1 MPALFFLSN
10 NLKEEEEARKKFK
23 ASDSRSH
30 TLKGL
35 LLLTTG
41 VEFEDLSDMR
51 RRSTKQ
57 KHDILGTHDSCSS
70 TCSK

>member
-1 MPALFFLSN
+1 MPALFFLLN
-10 NLKEEEEARKKFK
+10 NLKEEEEAQNTFK
-23 ASDSRSH
+23 ALNSRSH
-30 TLKGL
+30 TLNSLFL
-35 LLLTTG
+35 LITG

>member
-1 MPALFFLSN
+1 MPALFFLLN
-10 NLKEEEEARKKFK
+10 NLKEEEEAQSTFK
-23 ASDSRSH
+23 ALDSRSH
-30 TLKGL
+30 TLNSLFL
-35 LLLTTG
+35 LITG
-41 VEFEDLSDMR
+41 VEFEDLSVMC